1 MAVNVAKNF
10 VDPKSSIFP
19 GHSSEKLS

>member
-10 VDPKSSIFP
+10 IDPTAKIFP
-19 GHSSEKLS
+19 GHSSEMKM